1 MLVFFSLLK
10 MGDVKAYL
18 RKMDFPS
25 VIPEALRHMQKLFL
39 PNCASQQVGLMKEI
53 SEEFVFFEV
62 DKWGNTR
69 NQKLPPIKELQIVE
83 RISWYFRTPEND
95 QKMATFQFL
104 FPFGSKILEN
114 RLPALGKLLS
124 LAIATDNGNVL
135 TYIGTWMQ
143 LCTCVSDYS
152 AFIAR
157 AVVREH
163 IKPSLTNERMKT
175 LPLISPVFCASLISA
190 ITNMYLTSCPPDH
203 IIHIILDWI
212 NAVPSLCFS
221 PFKLSIPS
229 TFNFPGPQTPIPGL
243 MFWCILS
250 PLYKEAS
257 ETSKTCDPDDKT
269 FSSLLLALLQC
280 MTKST
285 LGRDPAWCEAVSVTS
300 IIVIGE
306 TLNKMRYISKERLD
320 TSLDRF
326 AMCVEVALTTN
337 CLHVQPEKLGKL
349 FKHCLQLP
357 YNRALKIVLTK
368 WSAKKC

>member
-1 MLVFFSLLK
+1 
-10 MGDVKAYL
+10 MGDVKCYL

-25 VIPEALRHMQKLFL
+25 VLPKALEHIQKLWL
-39 PNCASQQVGLMKEI
+39 PDCSSQQVGLMKEL

-83 RISWYFRTPEND
+83 RIACYFQQPDND

-114 RLPALGKLLS
+114 RLPVLGKLLS
-124 LAIATDNGNVL
+124 LAIATENGNVL

-143 LCTCVSDYS
+143 LCTCVSDYA
-152 AFIAR
+152 AFIAK

-163 IKPSLTNERMKT
+163 IKPNCKSDRMKN
-175 LPLISPVFCASLISA
+175 LPSISPVFCASLISA
-190 ITNMYLTSCPPDH
+190 ITNMHLTTCPPDH
-203 IIHIILDWI
+203 IIKVILDWI
-212 NAVPSLCFS
+212 NTTPFLCFS

-229 TFNFPGPQTPIPGL
+229 SFNFPGPQTPIPGL

-250 PLYKEAS
+250 PLYKEYS
-257 ETSKTCDPDDKT
+257 ENTGKANSNEKT

-285 LGRDPAWCEAVSVTS
+285 SIRDPSWCEAVSATS
-300 IIVIGE
+300 IIVIAE
-306 TLNKMRYISKERLD
+306 TLKKMSYLSKDRLD

-326 AMCVEVALTTN
+326 AMCVEVALTSS
-337 CLHVQPEKLGKL
+337 CLHIHPERLAKL

-357 YNRALKIVLTK
+357 YNQPLKIVLQK
-368 WSAKKC
+368 WSTVFSGR